1 MILMKNRVSRTTCR
15 GFCFLRKRF
24 VLEYIKIRSL
34 QNRRVFFLLLF
45 FLGGGSVFRRRRAIA
60 KREAGEECRTGV
72 TGQHA
77 PTRPQSHSDGSF
89 TA

>member
-34 QNRRVFFLLLF
+34 QNRRVFLLLF
-45 FLGGGSVFRRRRAIA
+45 FFGGGGAFLGEGGQLRSA
-60 KREAGEECRTGV
+60 KQARSAGQE
-72 TGQHA
+72 
-77 PTRPQSHSDGSF
+77 
-89 TA
+89 